1 MILAFRG
8 VSLSSSG
15 LSEKLDNLS
24 NLEKDDWRGREPLS
38 RMMKRD
44 YLCNHVSLPTN
55 EFVPVELRRKLMY
68 KTPDATDRVFV
79 PNHSPLCSP
88 RPLRNR
94 ENLREGN
101 FKLDLH
107 IRKHHQT
114 PTRIVSNFSLCP
126 LRRSLA
132 FSYHLEVG

>member
-8 VSLSSSG
+8 VSLGSSG

-94 ENLREGN
+94 EN
-101 FKLDLH
+101 FKGRQLQARLT
-107 IRKHHQT
+107 HQKAS
-114 PTRIVSNFSLCP
+114 PNSNADCVKLQSVSTETLIGFLN
-126 LRRSLA
+126 
-132 FSYHLEVG
+132 HLEVG